1 MTSRTTVSP
10 DQRRQKLDEL
20 RSLLWEDDAY
30 VAPAEVVA
38 LAERRVAPAVSSKA
52 ESDLSRAA

>member
-1 MTSRTTVSP
+1 VSP